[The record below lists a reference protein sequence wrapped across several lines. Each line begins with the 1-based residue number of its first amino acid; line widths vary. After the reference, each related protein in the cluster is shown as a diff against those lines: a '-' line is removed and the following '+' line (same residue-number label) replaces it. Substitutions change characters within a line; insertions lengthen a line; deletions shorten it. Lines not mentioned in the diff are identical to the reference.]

1 MRKHKSL
8 GVCRVIVPVL
18 MCVVLF
24 ISGCTHMPAYVN
36 KPAGP
41 FVDNAGYRYEN
52 LAGGTNSESLLVVL
66 AFSGG
71 GTRAAALSYGV
82 LEQLARDRIVV
93 EGNRK
98 RVLDEVDVISSVS
111 GGSFTAAYY
120 ALFGDRIFDDFES
133 RFLNR
138 NIQGA
143 LLWRIAC
150 RPDNW
155 VRLALPWYS
164 RSDLAAQ
171 YYDRSLF
178 DRNSYS
184 NLLASNHRPYLVI
197 NATDMA
203 LGSRFEFTQP
213 QFDLLNSDLGTLPVA
228 RAVAASSA
236 FPGLLTPITVR
247 DYPSGPDYRHP
258 DWLDTAMEDREINL
272 RRYKEAVVM
281 QSYLDKNNRPFIHL
295 VDGGVSDNLGLRG
308 TLRSLESTDGD
319 WSLRRDI
326 QARKVKTVV
335 VITVNARTDPE
346 VEWNRHQSA
355 PGPLKVL
362 TSSGG
367 APMANYSF
375 ETAERIKEDF
385 HKWQQDGGLY
395 NKLRGYDPNKYAP
408 SPFHEVKFYPIE
420 VSFDGI
426 TNSIERAY
434 FNNIGTSFRLS
445 TTEVRRLRDIAASL
459 LSRSQEYKLLLQDYA
474 R

>member
-1 MRKHKSL
+1 MRRRNSSSVYGNVVAGL
-8 GVCRVIVPVL
+8 VCGAL
-18 MCVVLF
+18 LF
-24 ISGCTHMPAYVN
+24 AGCTHMPAYVN
-36 KPAGP
+36 KPAVS
-41 FVDNAGYRYEN
+41 FSNTAGYRYEN
-52 LAGGTNSESLLVVL
+52 LAGGTNGEAVFVIL

-82 LEQLARDRIVV
+82 LEQLAKDRIVV
-93 EGNRK
+93 DGQRK

-120 ALFGDRIFDDFES
+120 ALFGDRIFRDYEDK
-133 RFLNR
+133 FLNR

-143 LLWRIAC
+143 LAWHIFL

-171 YYDRSLF
+171 YYDRNLF

-184 NLLASNHRPYLVI
+184 NLLARNHRPYLVV

-203 LGSRFEFTQP
+203 MGSRFEFTQP
-213 QFDLLNSDLGTLPVA
+213 QFDLLGSDLGSLPVA

-258 DWLDTAMEDREINL
+258 DWLDTAQEDREINL

-281 QSYLDKNNRPFIHL
+281 QSYLDKTNRPFIHL

-326 QARKVKTVV
+326 QNRKVKTVV
-335 VITVNARTDPE
+335 VIAVNARTDPE
-346 VEWNRHQSA
+346 VEWNRHQAA

-367 APMANYSF
+367 SPMANYSF

-385 HKWQQDGGLY
+385 HHWRQEGGLY
-395 NKLRGYDPNKYAP
+395 NKLRGTDPIKYP
-408 SPFHEVKFYPIE
+408 VSPFHEVEFYPIE

-426 TNSIERAY
+426 TNTVEHAY
-434 FNNIGTSFRLS
+434 FNNIGTSFSLS
-445 TTEVRRLRDIAASL
+445 TNEVQRLRNIGASL
-459 LSRSQEYKLLLQDYA
+459 LRN
-474 R
+474 